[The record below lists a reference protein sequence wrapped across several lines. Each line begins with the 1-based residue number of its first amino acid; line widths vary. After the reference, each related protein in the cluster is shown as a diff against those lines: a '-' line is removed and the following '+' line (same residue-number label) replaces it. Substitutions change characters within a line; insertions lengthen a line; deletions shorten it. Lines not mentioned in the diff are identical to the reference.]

1 MTHLPRPRVWLRL
14 IGLTLALF
22 VIALIGAACIPATLP
37 APAATSA
44 PAPAVAKPPAATA
57 GPTASLAPVQQGSQE
72 AGPSLAKSP
81 AAAKTHHYQGDPNA
95 TVVLIEI
102 SDFQ

>member
-1 MTHLPRPRVWLRL
+1 MSHQSLPRAWLRL
-14 IGLTLALF
+14 IGLVLALL
-22 VIALIGAACIPATLP
+22 VTALIGAACAPATLP
-37 APAATSA
+37 APTATSA
-44 PAPAVAKPPAATA
+44 PTLVIAQPPATTRPAAT
-57 GPTASLAPVQQGSQE
+57 LAPISQTSQE

-95 TVVLIEI
+95 PVVLIEI